1 MKKNKQGS
9 PISSYTFKKA
19 QMNLLSMRSSLM
31 LILLLLSGT
40 ITAQF
45 WPKEITGSRYKIIM
59 YQPQLDSLNGYI
71 LTGISAF
78 SVTPKGKTDP
88 IFGALFFEG
97 KIDVDRD
104 NRLYTLVSLKVLNIK
119 FSADEHDVNLDSVK
133 YAIQNDVVNW
143 ELTGSMDELITTL
156 EVSTNFSD
164 KGSELFNNNPPKI
177 IFTTKP
183 SVLIIIDGEPVIRDI
198 DSTNLKRVINSAFI
212 IFQDKS
218 NRRYYLFGGEDAWF
232 SSPDLRK
239 GWTLTTVLPYEL
251 QKLMDANKDNAQK
264 AASVNVKDKDSIP
277 EIIVVTEPSELIQTG
292 GEPVYASIAG
302 TSLLY
307 VSNSYD
313 NIFKDINTQD
323 FYILKSGRWF
333 ASKSLDS
340 GWRYVDPLNIP
351 ADFSKIPE
359 GSERDI
365 VLASVPGTVEA
376 RDAILDTRIPVM
388 ATVDRATAGKEL
400 VVEYDGR
407 PQFEDI
413 EGTSLQL
420 AKNASKTV
428 ILSGFTF
435 YALDN
440 GVWYESPNNSGPWE
454 VSTIRPPEVENI
466 SPGSPAYTAQFVN
479 IYDSNPE
486 TVTVGYTM
494 GYTNSFVCNHT
505 VVYGTGIHYTP
516 WIGTVFMPMPMT
528 WGFGMHF
535 NPWWGWSMGW
545 GMGWGMG
552 MRW

>member
-1 MKKNKQGS
+1 MH
-9 PISSYTFKKA
+9 KKA
-19 QMNLLSMRSSLM
+19 A
-31 LILLLLSGT
+31 T
-40 ITAQF
+40 
-45 WPKEITGSRYKIIM
+45 
-59 YQPQLDSLNGYI
+59 
-71 LTGISAF
+71 
-78 SVTPKGKTDP
+78 
-88 IFGALFFEG
+88 
-97 KIDVDRD
+97 
-104 NRLYTLVSLKVLNIK
+104 
-119 FSADEHDVNLDSVK
+119 VNL
-133 YAIQNDVVNW
+133 
-143 ELTGSMDELITTL
+143 T
-156 EVSTNFSD
+156 
-164 KGSELFNNNPPKI
+164 
-177 IFTTKP
+177 
-183 SVLIIIDGEPVIRDI
+183 
-198 DSTNLKRVINSAFI
+198 
-212 IFQDKS
+212 
-218 NRRYYLFGGEDAWF
+218 
-232 SSPDLRK
+232 
-239 GWTLTTVLPYEL
+239 
-251 QKLMDANKDNAQK
+251 
-264 AASVNVKDKDSIP
+264 DKDSIP

-292 GEPVYASIAG
+292 GEPAFASIPG

-313 NIFKDINTQD
+313 YIFKDINTQE

-333 ASKSLDS
+333 ASRSLDS
-340 GWRYVDPLNIP
+340 GWRYVAPQNIP

-388 ATVDRATAGKEL
+388 ATVDRATAGKEI

-413 EGTSLQL
+413 AGTSLQL

-428 ILSGFTF
+428 ILSGFKF
-435 YALDN
+435 YVLDN
-440 GVWYESPNNSGPWE
+440 GVWYESVNNSGPWE

-479 IYDSNPE
+479 IYESTPE

-516 WIGTVFMPMPMT
+516 WVGTVFMPMPMT

-552 MRW
+552 MRWGMGMGMGWGMGMTMGWGMGVRVGWGMGMGMGMRVGWGMGMWGPPMFRPPMGRPPQSWNGSNRPGGNNNQRPPSGNQNRPGGRPDLVPGGNYNGANNKQTRSWTRKLWRE